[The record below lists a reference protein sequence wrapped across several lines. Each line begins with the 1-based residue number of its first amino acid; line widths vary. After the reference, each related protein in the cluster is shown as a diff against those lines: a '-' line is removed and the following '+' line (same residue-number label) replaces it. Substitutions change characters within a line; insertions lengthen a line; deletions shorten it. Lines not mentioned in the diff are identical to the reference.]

1 MKKLEYPAG
10 LSPEQRKQYR
20 QQVQQQIDALKKR
33 GWSEES
39 LLSYIKYL
47 NAHPQAKHKHLTQI
61 YAQTKVA
68 GSKVFNGMW
77 QAWKTEN
84 NPKAA
89 RAKVTLLLNLI
100 QVMGKLPESMHRDK
114 KEVQK
119 MLGRF
124 DKHLAPDDDFWDSL
138 AQTVQTAYPE
148 QTTLGDDQLGE
159 RIHNFRY
166 VISAQQAQ
174 YIRDN
179 YQGKTDQEK
188 LAQYLA
194 GKTEG
199 IDYSLRESD
208 RLHQKKASEG
218 AGPYP
223 EGYADG
229 NFKVV
234 IGFHTEFIINSEG
247 RFQNEIDPEGVTKNG
262 VINGASFNYANQNDD
277 KHARL
282 DVNYGDSDPK
292 WRKQIIAVSKYAA
305 PSKEKYKKNYQY
317 GIKGISSKENADR
330 LKQKFYK
337 GIPQRRTLPSLDNF
351 LITWGVGGRY

>member
-20 QQVQQQIDALKKR
+20 QQVQQQVDELKKS
-33 GWSEES
+33 GWSEEG
-39 LLSYIKYL
+39 LLGYIKYL
-47 NAHPQAKHKHLTQI
+47 NAHPQDKQDKVDSQHLTQI
-61 YAQTKVA
+61 YAQTKVV
-68 GSKVFNGMW
+68 GSKVFDGMW

-84 NPKAA
+84 DPKAA

-148 QTTLGDDQLGE
+148 QATLGDDQLGE

-179 YQGKTDQEK
+179 YQGKTD
-188 LAQYLA
+188 
-194 GKTEG
+194 
-199 IDYSLRESD
+199 
-208 RLHQKKASEG
+208 
-218 AGPYP
+218 
-223 EGYADG
+223 
-229 NFKVV
+229 
-234 IGFHTEFIINSEG
+234 
-247 RFQNEIDPEGVTKNG
+247 
-262 VINGASFNYANQNDD
+262 
-277 KHARL
+277 
-282 DVNYGDSDPK
+282 
-292 WRKQIIAVSKYAA
+292 
-305 PSKEKYKKNYQY
+305 
-317 GIKGISSKENADR
+317 
-330 LKQKFYK
+330 
-337 GIPQRRTLPSLDNF
+337 
-351 LITWGVGGRY
+351 

>member
-1 MKKLEYPAG
+1 M
-10 LSPEQRKQYR
+10 
-20 QQVQQQIDALKKR
+20 DALKKS

-39 LLSYIKYL
+39 LLGYIKYL
-47 NAHPQAKHKHLTQI
+47 NAHPQTKQEKVDSKHLAQI
-61 YAQTKVA
+61 YAQTKVV
-68 GSKVFNGMW
+68 GSKVFDGMW

-89 RAKVTLLLNLI
+89 RVKVTLLLNLI

-148 QTTLGDDQLGE
+148 QTILGDDQLGE

-247 RFQNEIDPEGVTKNG
+247 RFQNEIDPEGVTANG
-262 VINGASFNYANQNDD
+262 IINGASFNYANQNDEA
-277 KHARL
+277 HQRL
-282 DVNYGDSDPK
+282 DVHYGSSDPD
-292 WRKQIIAVSKYAA
+292 WRTEKLKRYSS
-305 PSKEKYKKNYQY
+305 PSKK
-317 GIKGISSKENADR
+317 
-330 LKQKFYK
+330 
-337 GIPQRRTLPSLDNF
+337 
-351 LITWGVGGRY
+351 